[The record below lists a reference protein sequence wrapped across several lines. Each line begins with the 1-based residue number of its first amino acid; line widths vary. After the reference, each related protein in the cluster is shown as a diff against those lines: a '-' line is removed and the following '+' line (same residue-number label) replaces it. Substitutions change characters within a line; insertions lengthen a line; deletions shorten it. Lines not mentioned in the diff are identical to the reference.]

1 MMHWIVLVG
10 CSGGSSSNDDS
21 AAIDD
26 SATDD
31 SGTDDSATD
40 DSGSAI
46 DADADGFSPPED
58 CDDGD
63 DTIHPGADEHCDGI
77 DEDCDGVEDDDP
89 VDGSTFH
96 PDLDHDSYGDAA
108 VSVAACA
115 APADHVVDGTDCDD
129 ASADAHPGG
138 TEVGCTAID
147 EDCDGLWDEEPGLEG
162 LLVNGT
168 RYDDPQPAFNAASP
182 GDTVYVCPG
191 TYEWDSEP
199 IINKDLTFRG
209 SARDASRVV
218 LDGLETF
225 RILLVTGKHVTLQD
239 ITFSKGHA
247 EGDGGGAILGYGH
260 LVVEDC
266 VFDFNGVEYNGGAI
280 DISDTTLL
288 EVRRSTFTNN
298 FAGGGGAA
306 IAADGTSMVV
316 TIEDSTFRSNT
327 TIGSGS
333 AISIGRGD
341 DWTLDI
347 RNSTFEQNLS
357 EDGEA
362 TIARNAP
369 ANEDVGVVTITDST
383 FVANEANASA
393 VLSLFADDLTL
404 SFDGTSIREN
414 VAQWFAKSA
423 TAIQAFSSTTL
434 DVSFTN
440 SEIAANV
447 GPYQAVSVY
456 MSGTTLT
463 SVDTDW
469 GAGANDNE
477 GGDLISHC
485 GVHDDLGVGESFT
498 CSADGVWSEP

>member
-1 MMHWIVLVG
+1 MMGWMFLVACNG
-10 CSGGSSSNDDS
+10 GDGGSSGDDSTAKDDS
-21 AAIDD
+21 A
-26 SATDD
+26 
-31 SGTDDSATD
+31 TDDSATD
-40 DSGSAI
+40 DSGPPPV
-46 DADADGFSPPED
+46 DADRDGFSPPED

-63 DTIHPGADEHCDGI
+63 ETIHPGADEHCDGI
-77 DEDCDGVEDDDP
+77 DEDCDEHVDDDP
-89 VDGSTFH
+89 VDGATFH

-108 VSVAACA
+108 VSIVACDK
-115 APADHVVDGTDCDD
+115 PTDHVTDGTDCDD
-129 ASADAHPGG
+129 ASAEAHPGA

-147 EDCDGLWDEEPGLEG
+147 EDCDGLWDEEPGPEG
-162 LLVNGT
+162 LLVGGT
-168 RYDDPQPAFNAASP
+168 RYDDPQPAFNAAAP

-191 TYEWDSEP
+191 TYEWDDEP

-225 RILLVTGKHVTLQD
+225 RILLVTGKLVTIQD

-247 EGDGGGAILGYGH
+247 EGDSGGAILGFGH

-266 VFDFNGVEYNGGAI
+266 VFDFNGVEYDGGAI

-306 IAADGTSMVV
+306 IHADGSSMVV

-347 RNSTFEQNLS
+347 RNSAFEENLS
-357 EDGEA
+357 EDGEG

-369 ANEDVGVVTITDST
+369 AGDDVAVVTITDST
-383 FVANEANASA
+383 FVGNEANANV
-393 VLSLFADDLTL
+393 VLAMFAEELTL
-404 SFDGTSIREN
+404 SFDGTAIRDN

-423 TAIQAFSSTTL
+423 TAIQAFGGTTL
-434 DVSFTN
+434 DVSFT
-440 SEIAANV
+440 SAEITGNE
-447 GPYQAVSVY
+447 GLYQAVNVSWD
-456 MSGTTLT
+456 GTTLR

-469 GAGANDNE
+469 GSGASENE
-477 GGDLISHC
+477 GGDLISRC
-485 GVHDDLGVGESFT
+485 GVHDDLGAGESFT
-498 CSADGVWSEP
+498 CTAAGVWSEP